1 MTQDEWVKVII
12 DEAATKVKVPWS
24 RVGEV
29 YDIRNTAVGT
39 LDAVLMTELSFGG
52 YVPDWLQMSSGRT
65 VYRVDARKQHI
76 EVRAW
81 GIGES
86 TNIVSKE
93 VMRYDSV
100 QVLPEWMQRK
110 IAVLMTLDPKK
121 VTEEIPDLG
130 ARVSDGVFW
139 VFGLDGETLGCDP
152 RSEGQSSG
160 T

>member
-1 MTQDEWVKVII
+1 MSESKFKMD
-12 DEAATKVKVPWS
+12 WS
-24 RVGEV
+24 RAMAV
-29 YDIRNTAVGT
+29 YDIRDRAVGT
-39 LDAVLMTELSFGG
+39 LDAVLMMEFTFGG
-52 YVPDWLQMSSGRT
+52 GNLDWLHISPGRV
-65 VYRVDARKQHI
+65 VYRVDTRKQHI

-86 TNIVSKE
+86 TNIVARE

-100 QVLPEWMQRK
+100 QALPEWMQRK
-110 IAVLMTLDPKK
+110 IAVLMTFDPKK
-121 VTEEIPDLG
+121 VTDEIPDLG

-139 VFGLDGETLGCDP
+139 VFGIDGETLGCDP

>member
-1 MTQDEWVKVII
+1 MTRDEWTRDVIG
-12 DEAATKVKVPWS
+12 EAAVKMDW
-24 RVGEV
+24 RRAEMV
-29 YDIRNTAVGT
+29 YFIRDTSASQF
-39 LDAVLMTELSFGG
+39 DAILMMEMEFGG
-52 YVPDWLQMSSGRT
+52 SFPTWLHMSSGRII
-65 VYRVDARKQHI
+65 YRVDTRKQHI

-93 VMRYDSV
+93 IMRYDSV
-100 QVLPEWMQRK
+100 QALPEWMQRK
-110 IAVLMTLDPKK
+110 IAVLMTFDPKK
-121 VTEEIPDLG
+121 VTDEIPDLG

-139 VFGLDGETLGCDP
+139 VFGIDGETLGCDP

>member
-1 MTQDEWVKVII
+1 MKRPMYRSNIEGW
-12 DEAATKVKVPWS
+12 
-24 RVGEV
+24 
-29 YDIRNTAVGT
+29 AVSMF
-39 LDAVLMTELSFGG
+39 DAVMLMEITFGG
-52 YVPDWLQMSSGRT
+52 RFTEWLHMSPGRV
-65 VYRVDARKQHI
+65 VYRVDTRKQHI

-100 QVLPEWMQRK
+100 QALPEWMQRK
-110 IAVLMTLDPKK
+110 IAVLMTFDPKK
-121 VTEEIPDLG
+121 VTDEIPDLG

-139 VFGLDGETLGCDP
+139 VFGIDGETLGCDP

>member
-1 MTQDEWVKVII
+1 MRRDDLITEVIGEAVVKM
-12 DEAATKVKVPWS
+12 DWRRAEM
-24 RVGEV
+24 V
-29 YDIRNTAVGT
+29 YFIRDTSASQF
-39 LDAVLMTELSFGG
+39 DAILMMEMEFGG
-52 YVPDWLQMSSGRT
+52 SFPTWLHMSSGRII
-65 VYRVDARKQHI
+65 YRVDTRKQHI

-100 QVLPEWMQRK
+100 QALPEWMQRK
-110 IAVLMTLDPKK
+110 IAVLMTFDPKK
-121 VTEEIPDLG
+121 VTDEIPDLG

-139 VFGLDGETLGCDP
+139 VFGIDGETLGCDP

>member
-1 MTQDEWVKVII
+1 MKRPMYRSNIEGW
-12 DEAATKVKVPWS
+12 AAS
-24 RVGEV
+24 M
-29 YDIRNTAVGT
+29 
-39 LDAVLMTELSFGG
+39 LDAVMLMEITFGG
-52 YVPDWLQMSSGRT
+52 KFTEWLHISSGR
-65 VYRVDARKQHI
+65 VIYRVDTRKQHI

-100 QVLPEWMQRK
+100 QTLPEWMQRK
-110 IAVLMTLDPKK
+110 IAVLMTFDPAK
-121 VTEEIPDLG
+121 VTDEIPDLG

-139 VFGLDGETLGCDP
+139 VFGIDGETLGCDP

>member
-1 MTQDEWVKVII
+1 MKRPMYRSNIEGW
-12 DEAATKVKVPWS
+12 AAS
-24 RVGEV
+24 M
-29 YDIRNTAVGT
+29 
-39 LDAVLMTELSFGG
+39 LDAVMLMEITFGG
-52 YVPDWLQMSSGRT
+52 KFTEWLHISSGR
-65 VYRVDARKQHI
+65 VIYRVDTRKQHI

-86 TNIVSKE
+86 TNIVAKE

-100 QVLPEWMQRK
+100 QALPEWMQRK
-110 IAVLMTLDPKK
+110 IAVLMTFDPKK
-121 VTEEIPDLG
+121 VTDEIPDLG

-139 VFGLDGETLGCDP
+139 VFGIDGETLGCDP